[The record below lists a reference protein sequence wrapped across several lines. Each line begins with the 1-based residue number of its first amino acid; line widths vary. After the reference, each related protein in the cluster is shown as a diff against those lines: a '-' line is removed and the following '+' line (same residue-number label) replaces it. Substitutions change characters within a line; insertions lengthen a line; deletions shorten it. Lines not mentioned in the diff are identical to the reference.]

1 MSNVLLTPH
10 TPTLDSGRGLR
21 TYAVARALA
30 FDEPLEIRY
39 VQFGAPEPA
48 PEYLDSERFRLHPVR
63 PSRGTSRAVLYA
75 RARAARVPRG
85 FARGVSPEL
94 IAAGR
99 DAAGRLIADGPA
111 VGAGLLL
118 GRGGPFVYCAH
129 NVESA
134 FRETVADRDLGSAE
148 YLGRFERRLL
158 SQASE
163 SWMVSDHDMEL
174 ARELCPEAR
183 LRLVPNAVDVNAIDP
198 ATPDAGQRRAVFIGS
213 FSYEPNRRA
222 LRYLLDEVMPLVW
235 ERVPEAR
242 LRLAGGGLDGSPSED
257 PRVEPLGY
265 VDHVRDAYAGATCA
279 VVPLLE
285 GGGSPLKFIEAL
297 AYALPVVAT
306 PKAAAGLRVEPG
318 RDYAEGGPDAPG
330 FAAALAGVLENGG
343 DRLAENG
350 RRLVERLY
358 SVEAVA
364 RALRD

>member
-1 MSNVLLTPH
+1 MSDVLLTGH
-10 TPTLDSGRGLR
+10 TPTLDSGRALR
-21 TYAVARALA
+21 TYAVASALA
-30 FDEPLEIRY
+30 LEEPLEIRY
-39 VQFGAPEPA
+39 VQFGAAEPA
-48 PEYLDSERFRLHPVR
+48 PEYRDPQRFRLHALR
-63 PSRGTSRAVLYA
+63 PSRGRRRVLSYV

-94 IAAGR
+94 SAAGQ
-99 DAAGRLIADGPA
+99 APAGRLIADGPV
-111 VGAGLLL
+111 VGAALLL
-118 GRGGPFVYCAH
+118 GRGDPFVYCAH

-163 SWMVSDHDMEL
+163 SWMVSDQDMEL
-174 ARELCPEAR
+174 ARQLCPDAR
-183 LRLVPNAVDVNAIDP
+183 LRLVPNALDVNAIEPAAVDP
-198 ATPDAGQRRAVFIGS
+198 GQRRAVFIGS
-213 FSYEPNRRA
+213 FTYEPNRRA
-222 LRYLLDEVMPLVW
+222 LRYLLDDVMPLVW
-235 ERVPEAR
+235 ERLPDAR
-242 LRLAGGGLDGSPSED
+242 LRLAGGGLDGPPSED

-306 PKAAAGLRVEPG
+306 PKAAAGLRVEAG
-318 RDYAEGGPDAPG
+318 RDYAQAGPDAPG
-330 FAAALAGVLENGG
+330 FAAALAAVLADGG
-343 DRLAENG
+343 SRLGENG